1 MFQPPS
7 FGGFFGILY
16 FYKRHTFSILRA
28 QKYSKG
34 RGLTKKSGQK
44 LFVTL
49 PFLYLCPKL
58 KIIYDLTIY
67 NFTIWRP
74 LLHLTF
80 YIINYIYYA
89 QTFHFPLHARLDT

>member
-1 MFQPPS
+1 MFHPPS

-16 FYKRHTFSILRA
+16 FYKRHTFFILRA

-44 LFVTL
+44 LLVTL

-58 KIIYDLTIY
+58 KIIYDLTAA
-67 NFTIWRP
+67 F
-74 LLHLTF
+74 TF
-80 YIINYIYYA
+80 YIITLLLYYYA